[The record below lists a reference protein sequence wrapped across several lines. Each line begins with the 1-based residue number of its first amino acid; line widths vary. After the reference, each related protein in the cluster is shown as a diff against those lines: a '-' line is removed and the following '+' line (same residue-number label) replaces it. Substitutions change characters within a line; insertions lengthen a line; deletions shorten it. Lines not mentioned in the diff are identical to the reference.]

1 MDSAWF
7 QHCPGILVATSQE
20 GAISGFNPEA
30 ERVLGAE
37 RVRGGSLFES
47 VHPDHRDAVASAWA
61 KMSEGEAWNS
71 LCQMRDAD
79 GSYRAFSLHA
89 RRVSGRSEIY
99 VTIVAMP
106 QLSSGHLAVPPAE
119 DLKSLPVIAPERV
132 LREILDC
139 LDLSVYVIDH
149 QGTYLL
155 HDGKGCRAGGFEPGT
170 LIGRNLFEI
179 FGADK
184 DSMTDI
190 QRALAG
196 EPVHATAE
204 AIDVLWESWFVPMR
218 ENSGEVVG
226 MLGLTLAKSDV
237 RKALVELRTKMEL
250 IERQEEV
257 IRNLETPVIQVW
269 EKVLTLPMM
278 GMVDSQRVGRLMDD
292 VLSAVVRTSA
302 RFAIL
307 DLTGVDMVDTAT
319 ASHLFSLIRAIR
331 LLGAEGIVTG
341 IRPTVAQTAVTL
353 GLDLSSVTTCAN
365 LREGLRLCIR
375 RMAEENR
382 GRRNEMDQ

>member
-7 QHCPGILVATSQE
+7 QHCPGILVVTSQE

-47 VHPDHRDAVASAWA
+47 VHPDHRDAVASSWATMNEGDAWSA
-61 KMSEGEAWNS
+61 
-71 LCQMRDAD
+71 LCQMRDVE
-79 GSYRAFSLHA
+79 GIYRSFSLHA
-89 RRVSGRSEIY
+89 RRAPGRAEVY
-99 VTIVAMP
+99 VTIVP
-106 QLSSGHLAVPPAE
+106 TPRVSSGRLAVPPAE
-119 DLKSLPVIAPERV
+119 DLTLLPAASPERV
-132 LREILDC
+132 LRGILDNV
-139 LDLSVYVIDH
+139 DISVYVIDQ
-149 QGTYLL
+149 QGDYVV

-170 LIGRNLFEI
+170 LIGQNLFEI
-179 FGADK
+179 FGGDVG
-184 DSMTDI
+184 SMTDI
-190 QRALAG
+190 RRAFAG
-196 EPVHATAE
+196 EVVHATSE
-204 AIDVLWESWFVPMR
+204 ALDVLWESWFLPIRNEAGDVTH
-218 ENSGEVVG
+218 

-237 RKALVELRTKMEL
+237 KKAMVDLRTKMDL

-278 GMVDSQRVGRLMDD
+278 GVVDSKRVARVMDD
-292 VLSAVVRTSA
+292 LLSAVVRTSA

-307 DLTGVDMVDTAT
+307 DMTGVDMVDTAT

-375 RMAEENR
+375 RMSEENR
-382 GRRNEMDQ
+382 VRRSEMGQ